1 MKKLVY
7 FIKTT
12 LVLCIALIS
21 LNCVEVS
28 ANEDRA
34 HEGVYF
40 EDVQIGGKTREETQ
54 TIVEEF
60 QSEIQEK
67 TISIK
72 AKEGSKPI
80 QLKLSDFDL
89 QVEKRD
95 YAEEAINV
103 GTTGNLINRYKDVL
117 DSKNGKKIIKATYV
131 YEDAKLKEAVEKVCK
146 KNETPAKEPTVSFEG
161 SAPTVTKLGEK
172 GVKFDPEDA
181 YKKIKEKISDWDS
194 KKNLEVEADAEI
206 TKPKVTEDMIKQCT
220 DVVGEYE
227 TKFNPGDNEKT
238 PNLKAATGYINGSVV
253 AKGETFSI
261 LSKISPCTTARGYV
275 YGKAFQRKNG
285 ELTTVQAIG
294 GGICQVSTTLYNAAL
309 YAEAEIVERNCH
321 SGKVGYL
328 KTPSSDA
335 MLNEGSSDL
344 KFKNTFD
351 APMCIQAYVN
361 GGTIGFKIYSKEN
374 RPSNRTVEFVGSEQS
389 SGNYTYAQ
397 LYKIVKVDGVQK
409 EKTKIND
416 SRYEN

>member
-40 EDVQIGGKTREETQ
+40 EDVQIGGKTREEIQ

-80 QLKLSDFDL
+80 ELKLSDFDL

-117 DSKNGKKIIKATYV
+117 DSKNGKK
-131 YEDAKLKEAVEKVCK
+131 
-146 KNETPAKEPTVSFEG
+146 NNQS
-161 SAPTVTKLGEK
+161 
-172 GVKFDPEDA
+172 
-181 YKKIKEKISDWDS
+181 
-194 KKNLEVEADAEI
+194 N
-206 TKPKVTEDMIKQCT
+206 
-220 DVVGEYE
+220 
-227 TKFNPGDNEKT
+227 
-238 PNLKAATGYINGSVV
+238 
-253 AKGETFSI
+253 
-261 LSKISPCTTARGYV
+261 
-275 YGKAFQRKNG
+275 
-285 ELTTVQAIG
+285 
-294 GGICQVSTTLYNAAL
+294 ICL
-309 YAEAEIVERNCH
+309 
-321 SGKVGYL
+321 
-328 KTPSSDA
+328 
-335 MLNEGSSDL
+335 
-344 KFKNTFD
+344 
-351 APMCIQAYVN
+351 
-361 GGTIGFKIYSKEN
+361 
-374 RPSNRTVEFVGSEQS
+374 
-389 SGNYTYAQ
+389 
-397 LYKIVKVDGVQK
+397 
-409 EKTKIND
+409 
-416 SRYEN
+416 